1 MAENEAA
8 PVAPETPAAPAA
20 APETAGTAPAAE
32 APVSGES
39 TPASITEEAK
49 PEKTYSQAEVDA
61 LISKR
66 LARQARKQEREQQQY
81 VRPDPAPPAPAQPQV
96 DARPKVEDFKT
107 TEDYVEAVADWKAEK
122 VVAEKLEQHDKRQR
136 EERVRTAEAAATQTF
151 RKAEE
156 TARVKYEDYDDVVY
170 DTGLPITD
178 DMAHVIRTSDVGTKL
193 FYYLG
198 THHDVAERISK
209 LPRFLQVKELGRLEV
224 KLPELLT
231 AKPAAKPNALP
242 DPIKP
247 VTPRGGTAQFT
258 DTTDPRSL
266 KALGTTGWI
275 EAERQRQEEKW
286 KAAHPR

>member
-1 MAENEAA
+1 MAEETAA
-8 PVAPETPAAPAA
+8 PAVPETPAAPAA

-39 TPASITEEAK
+39 TPEAIK
-49 PEKTYSQAEVDA
+49 DEAAPAKTYTQAELDSILA
-61 LISKR
+61 KR
-66 LARQARKQEREQQQY
+66 LARQERKFEREQQRY
-81 VRPDPAPPAPAQPQV
+81 VRPEPAPPAPAQPQV

-136 EERVRTAEAAATQTF
+136 EERVHAAEQAATQTF
-151 RKAEE
+151 LKAEE
-156 TARVKYEDYDDVVY
+156 AARVKYEDYDDVVY
-170 DTGLPITD
+170 NTSLPITD
-178 DMAHVIRTSDVGTKL
+178 DMAHVIRTSDVGTDL

-198 THHDVAERISK
+198 NNRDVADRISK
-209 LPRFLQVKELGRLEV
+209 LPRFLQVKELGRLEE
-224 KLPELLT
+224 KLPTLLD
-231 AKPAAKPNALP
+231 AKPAAKQNALP

-247 VTPRGGTAQFT
+247 VTPRGGTAQYT

-275 EAERQRQEEKW
+275 EAERRRQEEKW